1 MPERSVAT
9 MRSVGPPTARPRRS
23 ILRAVFAWG
32 IAALALLTSIVSL
45 TVWAGTPFDVITF
58 VTLPLA
64 FGGVGAFLT
73 VRVPGNPLG
82 PMLLAATAG
91 FATLIA
97 SGAYVV
103 AFVELPSSD
112 PVAIFFGLLANLT
125 FIPSLVLVIVG
136 VPLLFPDGHF
146 LSPRWRW
153 VAVLSALVVLAA
165 ELRVLVG
172 QSELVNQPGL
182 QNPFYIERFGPLFSL
197 AETIESLAALP
208 LFALAIWSLVLRY
221 RRADDVGR
229 HQIRWLA
236 AVSSIAVVAFG
247 ISFFVPPDLNAL
259 VEGFAI
265 LALNAIPLAIGI
277 AVVRYR
283 LYDIDRLIS
292 RGISYGL
299 VTVILLATYIA
310 VVLILQGP
318 LGELFG
324 TQTVTV
330 AISTLVIAGLFQ
342 PVRSRIHRAVDRRF
356 DRARV
361 DTERTAAAFSD
372 RLRDEVDIDAVVGDL
387 AATASGAVRPS
398 GVTVWLRE
406 AVPPA

>member
-1 MPERSVAT
+1 M
-9 MRSVGPPTARPRRS
+9 
-23 ILRAVFAWG
+23 LRAVIAWG
-32 IAALALLTSIVSL
+32 IAALALLASIVSL
-45 TVWAGTPFDVITF
+45 TVWAGTPLDIVTF

-136 VPLLFPDGHF
+136 VPLLFPDGRF

-153 VAVLSALVVLAA
+153 VAILSAIIVLAA
-165 ELRVLVG
+165 EFRVLVG
-172 QSELVNQPGL
+172 QRELVTELGL
-182 QNPFYIERFGPLFSL
+182 RNPFYIEGFDPLFEFANSV
-197 AETIESLAALP
+197 ESLAALP

-247 ISFFVPPDLNAL
+247 ISFFVPPDLNAP

-265 LALNAIPLAIGI
+265 LALNAIPVAIGI

-292 RGISYGL
+292 RGISYAL
-299 VTVILLATYIA
+299 VTLVLLATYVA
-310 VVLILQGP
+310 AVLILQGP
-318 LGELFG
+318 LGTMFG

-361 DTERTAAAFSD
+361 DTERTAAAFSG
-372 RLRDEVDIDAVVGDL
+372 RLREQVDIDAVVGDL
-387 AATASGAVRPS
+387 AATASEAVRPS
-398 GVTVWLRE
+398 GVTVWLRGP
-406 AVPPA
+406 AVPPGSIVT